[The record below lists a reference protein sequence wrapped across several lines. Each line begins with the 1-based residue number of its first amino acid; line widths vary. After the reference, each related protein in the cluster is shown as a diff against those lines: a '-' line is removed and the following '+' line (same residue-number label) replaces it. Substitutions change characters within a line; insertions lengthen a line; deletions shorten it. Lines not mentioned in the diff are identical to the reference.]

1 MKKNLLMNLYFVLS
15 LSFMFSSPLLFAQI
29 PTESDVQA
37 QLKIAKSADLNDPNN
52 KIVVQNLEETLALL
66 GKIEKQKAD
75 TKALQTRIDN
85 AVEQTSKA
93 QENLVKLKNKSISSS
108 EVLEKLSLADLQ
120 AKLLTTQQDLQQV
133 QAGTTSL
140 NTELVALRTA
150 PERAQV
156 TLNTNL
162 TRLQEI
168 NKLLTNPDILPT
180 GQLKFETELELLELQ
195 NVYNKLLL
203 QGNNVLTTL
212 YTVQLEE
219 KNVEQ
224 AQLQEQT
231 KALQDAINQKYLK
244 ESQQQVEQLTKSQQD
259 NKDTLHPEIAHQLE
273 MNVKLSQELVQ
284 QTTEMNSL
292 SQDNLRIKN
301 VLNNLQQTQRNIE
314 DQISA
319 LQGSLILS
327 RIINKQ
333 KELLPQDEM
342 ISGLSK
348 RITDLRV
355 KIFDLTEA
363 RDNLYDTQNY
373 INQLEARSQI
383 KFTSEE
389 RNNLDSVLQERRK
402 LLSDIIG
409 SLNNQ
414 LNLVINIELNQ
425 KQVALISDQLQSKL
439 QQQSFWVKSNAPMD
453 LDWIQNFL
461 PAFQIETK
469 EIIKQINF
477 SNWREDLLPA
487 ALLMTFLLVLSTFIQ
502 LQKVKIK
509 QRLTH
514 INQRINTLN
523 SDSQLHTPEA
533 LFWTFVLCLPS
544 TLLFLAFLVLMVY
557 ICFEEPLS
565 VASWVIS
572 MGGYWCFFAFML
584 SLLRPNGIAYRH
596 FNMPKASVDMFY
608 RVFSRSVW
616 ISALWINASIFTH
629 LETGI
634 TNDVIGQVMTISVL
648 FISLLI
654 IGPRIQHAV
663 KSYEHSSEDRTKS
676 IHIILKIGRFFLV
689 GAPII
694 LIILVVMG
702 YYYTALNLMEHL
714 MSSYF
719 VVVIWLV
726 LKNTIHRSLTVSSR
740 RLSYNRMKEKYE
752 QQQSLTK
759 VETEEELRIG
769 IDLQQNESL
778 GIAQVKDQVLR
789 VTDLLL
795 TVILLGMLY
804 WVWADLVTVA
814 YYLQGVTLWQQS
826 VVTAAGT
833 VMESITLLNLLLAV
847 VILIAMYALV
857 RNIGGL
863 LEVLIFSRINFSQG
877 TPYTITTLATYFIIA
892 IGAGLAFSTLGM
904 SWSKLQWLFAA
915 LSVGLGFG
923 LQEIFA
929 NFVSG
934 LIILFERP
942 VRIGDV
948 ITIGE
953 YSGTVSKIRIRS
965 TTLIDFDRKE
975 VIVPNK
981 AFVTERLVNWALND
995 SITRVVIRV
1004 GVGYGSDLELTKRLL
1019 LQAASECDRVLREPE
1034 PVVYFLTFGAS
1045 SLDHELR
1052 LYVGKLADRNPT
1064 VDFLNRRINQLFEEN
1079 GVDISFNQLDVFI
1092 KNQTTNEEVKI
1103 NQQCFPVKKQEG

>member
-1 MKKNLLMNLYFVLS
+1 
-15 LSFMFSSPLLFAQI
+15 MFNAYTSAQL
-29 PTESDVQA
+29 PTPNDIQA
-37 QLKIAKSADLNDPNN
+37 QLKVAKSAEQNDINS
-52 KIVVQNLEETLALL
+52 KTVVQNLEETLALL
-66 GKIEKQKAD
+66 AKIDKQKAD
-75 TKALQTRIDN
+75 IKDLEARIDGAAEQTTKAQKRLET
-85 AVEQTSKA
+85 
-93 QENLVKLKNKSISSS
+93 LKSTPAPSATQF
-108 EVLEKLSLADLQ
+108 EKLSLADLQ
-120 AKLLTTQQDLQQV
+120 AKLLSTQQALQQI
-133 QAGTTSL
+133 QADATGL
-140 NTELVALRTA
+140 NTELVTLRTA

-156 TLNTNL
+156 TLNANL
-162 TRLQEI
+162 TRVQEI
-168 NKLLTNPDILPT
+168 NKLLANADTIPSGKVKL
-180 GQLKFETELELLELQ
+180 ETELALLELQ
-195 NVYNKLLL
+195 NSFNKLLL

-212 YTVQLEE
+212 YTLELE
-219 KNVEQ
+219 DKNLEV
-224 AQLQEQT
+224 AQLQEQI
-231 KALQDAINQKYLK
+231 KNLQDAINQKYLK
-244 ESQQQVEQLTKSQQD
+244 ESQQQVEQLTKSQLE
-259 NKDTLHPEIAHQLE
+259 NKGTTHPEVASQLE
-273 MNVKLSQELVQ
+273 QNVRLSQALVQ
-284 QTTEMNSL
+284 QTTEMNTL

-319 LQGSLILS
+319 LQGSLVLS

-342 ISGLSK
+342 IAGLSK

-355 KIFDLTEA
+355 RIFDLTEM
-363 RDNLYDTQNY
+363 RDNLYDPQSY
-373 INQLEARSQI
+373 ISALEKKQQVAFSAQE
-383 KFTSEE
+383 KAS
-389 RNNLDSVLQERRK
+389 LDSILQERRK
-402 LLSDIIG
+402 LLSDII
-409 SLNNQ
+409 SLLNNQ

-453 LDWIQNFL
+453 VDWVKQFL
-461 PAFQIETK
+461 PAVQVQVT
-469 EIIKQINF
+469 EIIKQIDF
-477 SNWREDLLPA
+477 SNWRENLVPA
-487 ALLMTFLLVLSTFIQ
+487 ALIIALLLVFTFLIQ
-502 LQKVKIK
+502 LQKAKIK
-509 QRLTH
+509 QRLTN
-514 INQRINTLN
+514 INQKINTLT
-523 SDSQLHTPEA
+523 SDSQWHTPEA
-533 LFWTFVLCLPS
+533 ILWTLVLCLPS
-544 TLLFLAFLVLMVY
+544 TFIFTALLVFMVY
-557 ICFEEPLS
+557 LCFAEPLNL
-565 VASWVIS
+565 ASWVVS

-596 FNMPKASVDMFY
+596 FSMPKESVDRFY
-608 RVFSRSVW
+608 RVFGRSVW
-616 ISALWINASIFTH
+616 ISALWINASLFTH

-654 IGPRIQHAV
+654 IGPRIQDAV
-663 KSYEHSSEDRTKS
+663 KSYENSSEDNTKS
-676 IHIILKIGRFFLV
+676 IHMVLKIGRFFLV
-689 GAPII
+689 AAPII
-694 LIILVVMG
+694 LIVLVVMG

-719 VVVIWLV
+719 VVVTWLV
-726 LKNTIHRSLTVSSR
+726 LKNVIHRGLTVSSR
-740 RLSYNRMKEKYE
+740 RLSYNRLKEKIE
-752 QQQSLTK
+752 QQAQPK
-759 VETEEELRIG
+759 VNTEEELSIG
-769 IDLQQNESL
+769 LELQQNESL

-804 WVWADLVTVA
+804 WVWSDLVTVA

-826 VVTAAGT
+826 VTTAAGT

-863 LEVLIFSRINFSQG
+863 LEVLVFSRVSFSQG

-892 IGAGLAFSTLGM
+892 IGAGVAFSTLGM

-953 YSGTVSKIRIRS
+953 YSGTVSRIRIRS

-995 SITRVVIRV
+995 SVTRVVIRV

-1019 LQAASECDRVLREPE
+1019 LQAATECERVLKDPE
-1034 PVVYFLTFGAS
+1034 PVVYFLNFGAS

-1064 VDFLNRRINQLFEEN
+1064 VDCLNRRINSLFEEN
-1079 GVDISFNQLDVFI
+1079 NIEISFNQLDVFI
-1092 KNQTTNEEVKI
+1092 KNQVTNEEIKL
-1103 NQQCFPVKKQEG
+1103 NQQCFPTQKQEG

>member
-1 MKKNLLMNLYFVLS
+1 MKKTYLVKKAFLALS
-15 LSFMFSSPLLFAQI
+15 LCFMFNAYTFAQL
-29 PTESDVQA
+29 PTQHDIQSQI
-37 QLKIAKSADLNDPNN
+37 KIAKGADQNDVNS
-52 KIVVQNLEETLALL
+52 KLVVQNLEDTLSLL
-66 GKIEKQKAD
+66 AKIDKQKAEIKD
-75 TKALQTRIDN
+75 LEARIDG
-85 AVEQTSKA
+85 AAEQTVKA
-93 QENLVKLKNKSISSS
+93 QKRLETLKSTPVPSATQF
-108 EVLEKLSLADLQ
+108 EKLSLADLQ
-120 AKLLTTQQDLQQV
+120 AKLLSTQQALQQV
-133 QAGTTSL
+133 QVDATGL
-140 NTELVALRTA
+140 NTELVTLRTA

-156 TLNTNL
+156 TLNANL
-162 TRLQEI
+162 TRVQEI
-168 NKLLTNPDILPT
+168 NKLLANADTLPS
-180 GQLKFETELELLELQ
+180 GKVKLETELALLESQ
-195 NVYNKLLL
+195 NSFNKLLL

-212 YTVQLEE
+212 YTLQLED
-219 KNVEQ
+219 KNLEV

-231 KALQDAINQKYLK
+231 KNLQDAINQQYLK
-244 ESQQQVEQLTKSQQD
+244 ESQQQVEQLTKSQLE
-259 NKDTLHPEIAHQLE
+259 NKGATHPEVANQLE
-273 MNVKLSQELVQ
+273 QNVRLSQTLVQ
-284 QTTEMNSL
+284 QTTEMNTL

-319 LQGSLILS
+319 LQGSLVLS

-333 KELLPQDEM
+333 KDLLPQDEM
-342 ISGLSK
+342 IAGLSK

-355 KIFDLTEA
+355 RIFDLTEM
-363 RDNLYDTQNY
+363 RDNLYDPQGY
-373 INQLEARSQI
+373 IATLEKKQQVR
-383 KFTSEE
+383 FTAQEKASLE
-389 RNNLDSVLQERRK
+389 SILQERRK
-402 LLSDIIG
+402 LLSDII
-409 SLNNQ
+409 SLLNNQ

-453 LDWIQNFL
+453 LDWVKQFL
-461 PAFQIETK
+461 PAVQVQVT
-469 EIIKQINF
+469 EIIKQIDF
-477 SNWREDLLPA
+477 SNWRENVVPA
-487 ALLMTFLLVLSTFIQ
+487 ALIIALLLVFTFLIQ
-502 LQKVKIK
+502 LQKAKIK
-509 QRLTH
+509 RRLTN
-514 INQRINTLN
+514 INQKINTLN
-523 SDSQLHTPEA
+523 SDSQWHTPEA
-533 LFWTFVLCLPS
+533 ILWTLVLCLPS
-544 TLLFLAFLVLMVY
+544 TFIFSAVLVLMVY
-557 ICFEEPLS
+557 LCFAEPLNL
-565 VASWVIS
+565 ANWVIS
-572 MGGYWCFFAFML
+572 MSLYWCFFAFML

-596 FNMPKASVDMFY
+596 FSMPKESVDRFY

-663 KSYEHSSEDRTKS
+663 KSYENSAEDGTKS
-676 IHIILKIGRFFLV
+676 IHMVLKVGRFFLV
-689 GAPII
+689 AAPII

-719 VVVIWLV
+719 VVVAWLV
-726 LKNTIHRSLTVSSR
+726 LKNVIHRGLTVSSR
-740 RLSYNRMKEKYE
+740 RLSYNRLKEKIE
-752 QQQSLTK
+752 QKAQPK
-759 VETEEELRIG
+759 VNTEEELSIG
-769 IDLQQNESL
+769 LELQQNESL

-789 VTDLLL
+789 VTDLFL

-804 WVWADLVTVA
+804 WVWSDLVTVA

-826 VVTAAGT
+826 VTTAAGT
-833 VMESITLLNLLLAV
+833 VMESITLLNLLLAA

-863 LEVLIFSRINFSQG
+863 LEVLVFSRVSFSQG

-892 IGAGLAFSTLGM
+892 IGAGVAFSTLGM

-953 YSGTVSKIRIRS
+953 YSGTVSRIRIRS

-1019 LQAASECDRVLREPE
+1019 LQAATECDRVLNDPE
-1034 PVVYFLTFGAS
+1034 PVVYFLNFGAS

-1064 VDFLNRRINQLFEEN
+1064 VDCLNRRINSLFEEN
-1079 GVDISFNQLDVFI
+1079 NIDISFNQLDVFI
-1092 KNQTTNEEVKI
+1092 KNQVTNEEIKL
-1103 NQQCFPVKKQEG
+1103 NQQCFPIQKQEG

>member
-1 MKKNLLMNLYFVLS
+1 MKKTSVFTTLCFGLS
-15 LSFMFSSPLLFAQI
+15 LCFMLNTPIFAQT
-29 PTESDVQA
+29 PTETDIQA
-37 QLKIAKSADLNDPNN
+37 QLKIAKSADQNDPNN
-52 KIVVQNLEETLALL
+52 KIAVQNLEETLALL
-66 GKIEKQKAD
+66 TKVDKQKAD
-75 TKALQTRIDN
+75 IKSLEARIDS
-85 AVEQTSKA
+85 AAEQTQKA
-93 QENLVKLKNKSISSS
+93 QEQLTLLKNKKGPTVI
-108 EVLEKLSLADLQ
+108 ELEKLALADLQ
-120 AKLLTTQQDLQQV
+120 TKLLTAQQQLQQV
-133 QAGTTSL
+133 QANTTNI
-140 NTELVALRTA
+140 NTELVTLRTT

-156 TLNTNL
+156 TLNANL
-162 TRLQEI
+162 TRVQEI
-168 NKLLTNPDILPT
+168 NKQLAAPDIQPSA
-180 GQLKFETELELLELQ
+180 QRKFETELKLLELQ
-195 NVYNKLLL
+195 NVFNKVLL

-212 YTVQLEE
+212 YTVQLEA

-224 AQLQEQT
+224 VQLQEQV
-231 KALQDAINQKYLK
+231 KHLQDAINTKYLK
-244 ESQQQVEQLTKSQQD
+244 ESQNQVEQLTKSQQD
-259 NKDTLHPEIAHQLE
+259 NKATSHPEIARQLE

-319 LQGSLILS
+319 LQGSLVLS

-363 RDNLYDTQNY
+363 RDNLYDTQEY
-373 INQLEARSQI
+373 IANLEKKGQTHLSAAEKKQLD
-383 KFTSEE
+383 T
-389 RNNLDSVLQERRK
+389 VLQERRK
-402 LLSDIIG
+402 LFSDMI
-409 SLNNQ
+409 SLLNNQ

-425 KQVALISDQLQSKL
+425 KQVTSISDQLQSKL

-453 LDWIQNFL
+453 LDWVKNFL
-461 PAFQIETK
+461 PAFQLEVS
-469 EIIKQINF
+469 EMIKQINF
-477 SNWREDLLPA
+477 SNWREDLIPA
-487 ALLMTFLLVLSTFIQ
+487 TLLIVFLLSLSTFIQ

-514 INQRINTLN
+514 INQKINTLN
-523 SDSQLHTPEA
+523 SDSQWYTPEA
-533 LFWTFVLCLPS
+533 LLWTLILCLPS
-544 TLLFLAFLVLMVY
+544 TLLFFAFLVLMVY
-557 ICFEEPLS
+557 IGFEEPLS
-565 VASWVIS
+565 VASWVLS
-572 MGGYWCFFAFML
+572 MVGYWLFFAFML

-596 FNMPKASVDMFY
+596 FNMPKESVDTFY
-608 RVFSRSVW
+608 RVFGRSVW

-634 TNDVIGQVMTISVL
+634 TNDVIGQVITISVL

-654 IGPRIQHAV
+654 IGPRVQNAV
-663 KSYEHSSEDRTKS
+663 KSYEDNVEGRAKS
-676 IHIILKIGRFFLV
+676 VHFVLKLGRFFLV
-689 GAPII
+689 AAPII
-694 LIILVVMG
+694 LIALVVMG
-702 YYYTALNLMEHL
+702 YYYTALNLMQHL

-726 LKNTIHRSLTVSSR
+726 LKNVVHRALTVSSR
-740 RLSYNRMKEKYE
+740 RLSYNRMKDKYE

-759 VETEEELRIG
+759 VETEEELGMG
-769 IDLQQNESL
+769 IDLQQNEIL
-778 GIAQVKDQVLR
+778 GIAQVKDQMLR

-795 TVILLGMLY
+795 TVLLFGMLY

-826 VVTAAGT
+826 VTTAAGT

-863 LEVLIFSRINFSQG
+863 LEVLVFSRMSFSQG

-1019 LQAASECDRVLREPE
+1019 LQAASECDRVLQDPE

>member
-1 MKKNLLMNLYFVLS
+1 MKKTHLVKKAFFALS
-15 LSFMFSSPLLFAQI
+15 LCFMFNVYTFAQL
-29 PTESDVQA
+29 PTPNDIQA
-37 QLKIAKSADLNDPNN
+37 QLKVAKSAEQNDTNS
-52 KIVVQNLEETLALL
+52 KTVVQNLEETLALL
-66 GKIEKQKAD
+66 AKIDKQKAD
-75 TKALQTRIDN
+75 IKDLEARIDGAAEQTTKAQKRLET
-85 AVEQTSKA
+85 
-93 QENLVKLKNKSISSS
+93 LKSTPAPSATQF
-108 EVLEKLSLADLQ
+108 EKLSLADLQ
-120 AKLLTTQQDLQQV
+120 AKLLSTQQALQQIQV
-133 QAGTTSL
+133 DATGL
-140 NTELVALRTA
+140 NTELVTLRTA

-156 TLNTNL
+156 TLNANL
-162 TRLQEI
+162 TRVQEI
-168 NKLLTNPDILPT
+168 NKLLANADTIPSGKVKL
-180 GQLKFETELELLELQ
+180 ETELALLELQ
-195 NVYNKLLL
+195 NSFNKLLL

-212 YTVQLEE
+212 YTLELE
-219 KNVEQ
+219 DKNLEV
-224 AQLQEQT
+224 AQLQEQI
-231 KALQDAINQKYLK
+231 KNLQDAINQKYLK
-244 ESQQQVEQLTKSQQD
+244 ESQQQVEQLTKSQLE
-259 NKDTLHPEIAHQLE
+259 NKGTTHPEVASQLE
-273 MNVKLSQELVQ
+273 QNVRLSQALVQ
-284 QTTEMNSL
+284 QTTEMNTL

-319 LQGSLILS
+319 LQGSLVLS

-342 ISGLSK
+342 IAGLSK

-355 KIFDLTEA
+355 RIFDLTEM
-363 RDNLYDTQNY
+363 RDNLYDPQSY
-373 INQLEARSQI
+373 IAALEKKQQVAFSAQE
-383 KFTSEE
+383 KAS
-389 RNNLDSVLQERRK
+389 LDSILQERRK
-402 LLSDIIG
+402 LLSDII
-409 SLNNQ
+409 SLLNNQ

-453 LDWIQNFL
+453 VDWVKQFL
-461 PAFQIETK
+461 PAVQVQVT
-469 EIIKQINF
+469 EIIKQIDF
-477 SNWREDLLPA
+477 SNWREDLVPA
-487 ALLMTFLLVLSTFIQ
+487 ALIIALLLVFTFLIQ
-502 LQKVKIK
+502 LQKAKIK
-509 QRLTH
+509 QRLTN
-514 INQRINTLN
+514 INQKINTLT
-523 SDSQLHTPEA
+523 SDSQWHTPEA
-533 LFWTFVLCLPS
+533 ILWTLVLCLPS
-544 TLLFLAFLVLMVY
+544 TFIFTALLVFMVY
-557 ICFEEPLS
+557 LCFAEPLNL
-565 VASWVIS
+565 ASWVVS

-596 FNMPKASVDMFY
+596 FSMPKESVDRFY
-608 RVFSRSVW
+608 RVFGRSVW
-616 ISALWINASIFTH
+616 ISALWINASLFTH

-654 IGPRIQHAV
+654 IGPRIQDAV
-663 KSYEHSSEDRTKS
+663 KSYENSSEDNTKS
-676 IHIILKIGRFFLV
+676 IHMVLKIGRFFLV
-689 GAPII
+689 AAPII
-694 LIILVVMG
+694 LIVLVVMG

-719 VVVIWLV
+719 VVVTWLV
-726 LKNTIHRSLTVSSR
+726 LKNVIHRGLTVSSR
-740 RLSYNRMKEKYE
+740 RLSYNRLKEKIE
-752 QQQSLTK
+752 QQAQPK
-759 VETEEELRIG
+759 VNTEEELNIG
-769 IDLQQNESL
+769 LELQQSESL

-804 WVWADLVTVA
+804 WVWSDLVTVA

-826 VVTAAGT
+826 VTTAAGT

-863 LEVLIFSRINFSQG
+863 LEVLVFSRVSFSQG

-892 IGAGLAFSTLGM
+892 IGAGVAFSTLGM

-953 YSGTVSKIRIRS
+953 YSGTVSRIRIRS

-995 SITRVVIRV
+995 SVTRVVIRV

-1019 LQAASECDRVLREPE
+1019 LQAATECDRVLKDPE
-1034 PVVYFLTFGAS
+1034 PVVYFLNFGAS

-1064 VDFLNRRINQLFEEN
+1064 VDCLNRRINSLFEEN
-1079 GVDISFNQLDVFI
+1079 NIEISFNQLDVFI
-1092 KNQTTNEEVKI
+1092 KNQVTNEEIKL
-1103 NQQCFPVKKQEG
+1103 NQQCFPTQKQEG